1 MPVYLDTHDPDTELT
16 PGTTRSDIV
25 AFLYRNKEFGY
36 RPSEISEGLDIPEG
50 TATTTLIRLH
60 EGGYIGKTEDSYYHA
75 LEEREDLR
83 RYVAGLDQMDRMT
96 RELEADPDE
105 HSAGEQTVTD
115 AEAEAELERIEEQIE

>member
-1 MPVYLDTHDPDTELT
+1 MPVHLDTHEPDPDLT

-25 AFLYRNKEFGY
+25 AFLYRNSELGY
-36 RPSEISEGLDIPEG
+36 RPSEIHEELGIPKG

-60 EGGYIGKTEDSYYHA
+60 EGGFLGKTEDSYYHA

-96 RELEADPDE
+96 RELEADPDD
-105 HSAGEQTVTD
+105 HSPGEQTVTD